1 MGLKGILIVLV
12 AILMV
17 GSIVA
22 ITVGAAFS
30 FKTTWAGMSE
40 EKRKEVQKQKK
51 LSKLL
56 IPVGVI
62 VLILSIVGAIFGPAS
77 IHIVDTGEVAV
88 VKYLG
93 NAKKIRTAGTYF
105 DLSLLYDYQTY
116 DAKVQNLDIQTMTYS
131 SDAQTMD
138 IQMTIQYA
146 IRSDKVMD
154 IAKQY
159 GSLETLQSR
168 IQSIAIEKTKSV
180 LSSHKAMDI
189 IAKRAEISPVV
200 AEAVKGAIGE
210 EYFVTVNTVV
220 LTNIDFSDAF
230 EKAVEDKMIAE
241 QQQLKA
247 DYENQT
253 KVAKAEADAEAK
265 RIAAQGEK
273 DANDLLQK
281 TLTEEI
287 LRQQFINKWN
297 GQLPQ
302 YIDGDDAAGLIV
314 DITGET
320 TTKE

>member
-1 MGLKGILIVLV
+1 MGIRGILIAIICLLFLIASALV
-12 AILMV
+12 IVGVHRILNDKY
-17 GSIVA
+17 SID
-22 ITVGAAFS
+22 IMD
-30 FKTTWAGMSE
+30 KK
-40 EKRKEVQKQKK
+40 KRSGK
-51 LSKLL
+51 LMTICGILLL
-56 IPVGVI
+56 IFSVI
-62 VLILSIVGAIFGPAS
+62 GAIVGPAS
-77 IHIVDTGEVAV
+77 VHVVDTGEVAV

-93 NAKKIRTAGTYF
+93 NAQKVRTAGTYF
-105 DLSLLYDYQTY
+105 DLSMLYEYQTY

-146 IRSDKVMD
+146 IYGDEVME

-168 IQSIAIEKTKSV
+168 IQSVAIEQAKSV
-180 LSSHKAMDI
+180 LSAHTAMDI
-189 IAKRAEISPVV
+189 IAERAAMSPAV
-200 AEAVKGAIGE
+200 AQAVKDAIGE
-210 EYFVTVNTVV
+210 EYFVTINTVV

-230 EKAVEDKMIAE
+230 ESAVEEKMIAE

-247 DYENQT
+247 DYENKT
-253 KVAKAEADAEAK
+253 KVAKAQAEADAK
-265 RIAAQGEK
+265 KIAAQGEK

-302 YIDGDDAAGLIV
+302 YIGGDDAAGLIV

-320 TTKE
+320 ATKE

>member
-1 MGLKGILIVLV
+1 MGVRGILIATICLLFFIASILIGVGFYRLFSDNYSIDIMDKKRRSGKPMLVFGVL
-12 AILMV
+12 
-17 GSIVA
+17 
-22 ITVGAAFS
+22 
-30 FKTTWAGMSE
+30 
-40 EKRKEVQKQKK
+40 
-51 LSKLL
+51 LL
-56 IPVGVI
+56 IFSVI
-62 VLILSIVGAIFGPAS
+62 GAIIGPAS
-77 IHIVDTGEVAV
+77 VHAVDTGEVAV

-93 NAKKIRTAGTYF
+93 NAQKVRTAGTYF
-105 DLSLLYDYQTY
+105 DLSMLYEYQTY

-146 IRSDKVMD
+146 IRGDEVME

-168 IQSIAIEKTKSV
+168 IQSVAIEQAKSV
-180 LSSHKAMDI
+180 LSAHKAMDI
-189 IAKRAEISPVV
+189 IAERAAMSPAV
-200 AEAVKGAIGE
+200 AQAVKDAIGE
-210 EYFVTVNTVV
+210 EYFVTINTVV

-230 EKAVEDKMIAE
+230 ESAVEEKMIAE
-241 QQQLKA
+241 QKQLKA
-247 DYENQT
+247 DYENKT
-253 KVAKAEADAEAK
+253 KVTKAQAEADAK
-265 RIAAQGEK
+265 KIAAQGEK

-302 YIDGDDAAGLIV
+302 YIGGGDAAGLIV

-320 TTKE
+320 ATKE